1 MKSWLYEIFHVY
13 DTSTFF
19 VAVKICYIMWLVI
32 KICNESVQMGHR
44 QEQLWR
50 QIL

>member
-1 MKSWLYEIFHVY
+1 MKSALYKMFHVLWY
-13 DTSTFF
+13 KYIF

-32 KICNESVQMGHR
+32 KVFNESAQMGQR
-44 QEQLWR
+44 QEQLWG